1 MSDQP
6 PNVPP
11 GIAPENE
18 RLKAAFSY
26 VLLWLTGLIML
37 VLEPQNKFI
46 KFHAM
51 QAIIYGLVLMIVGW
65 VPCIGQIIL
74 FVGWLYGL
82 YGAYQIYECK
92 EFRLPYITEFVE
104 KNMV

>member
-1 MSDQP
+1 MNDQSPNMP
-6 PNVPP
+6 PVV
-11 GIAPENE
+11 APENE

-37 VLEPQNKFI
+37 LLEPQNKFI

-51 QAIIYGLVLMIVGW
+51 QAIIYGLVLTLIGW
-65 VPCIGQIIL
+65 IPCIGW
-74 FVGWLYGL
+74 FAFVVGWLYGL
-82 YGAYQIYECK
+82 YGAYQIYNGK

-104 KNMV
+104 KNMM

>member
-1 MSDQP
+1 MNDQSS
-6 PNVPP
+6 NVQPTV
-11 GIAPENE
+11 APEDV
-18 RLKAAFSY
+18 RLKAAISY

-37 VLEPQNKFI
+37 VMEPQNKFI

-51 QAIIYGLVLMIVGW
+51 QAIIYGLVLTLIGW
-65 VPCIGQIIL
+65 IPCIGW
-74 FVGWLYGL
+74 FVFVIGWLYGL
-82 YGAYQIYECK
+82 YGAYQVYQGK